1 MLASVHDQAA
11 LMATLLGAGV
21 GLAGLLLIFAGF
33 LFAQAATM
41 PAETN
46 DATLQKY
53 RSVGRWGMAPFTAS
67 LVIAAIAA
75 LWFAIPC
82 PPWWLEVYAVCLF
95 VILAAAT
102 IAYGIVAT
110 RFL

>member
-11 LMATLLGAGV
+11 FVATLLGAGV

-41 PAETN
+41 PPDTS
-46 DATLQKY
+46 DLTLQRY

-67 LVIAAIAA
+67 LVIAAVAA
-75 LWFAIPC
+75 FWFAIPC
-82 PPWWLEVYAVCLF
+82 PPWWFAVYAVRSF
-95 VILAAAT
+95 VVLAVAT